1 MKTERTTKMRRSHS
15 RLILAAAVAL
25 SLVASPAL
33 AQRDPAYQ
41 AARAN
46 GSVGELVTGYLGVV
60 GQGTPA
66 LRAMVEDI
74 NIRRLDIFVRR
85 AKLNKTTVESYAF
98 TMGCRNIANTS
109 VGEKYQAPDGTW
121 QTRGP
126 GEPRRD
132 SRCPTVISD

>member
-1 MKTERTTKMRRSHS
+1 MKTFWNPAMRN
-15 RLILAAAVAL
+15 LKPALFAILALAAT
-25 SLVASPAL
+25 PAL

-41 AARAN
+41 AARQA
-46 GSVGELVTGYLGVV
+46 GLVGELVTGYLGIV

-85 AKLNKTTVESYAF
+85 AKLNKTTVDSYAF
-98 TMGCRNIANTS
+98 TMGCRNISNTA

-132 SRCPTVISD
+132 SRCPTVIAD